1 MIEATQSKTE
11 FWSQHLAAAK
21 KFSGGRKSYCDT
33 HGLKLATF
41 YQWKKKIEGVTRPR
55 KRRAF
60 FPAIIQDIQSGKA
73 EKADQR
79 SLPDPHWVAEVLS
92 HIIAATR

>member
-1 MIEATQSKTE
+1 MIEETQSRTE

-21 KFSGGRKSYCDT
+21 KFNGGRQKYCDT

-41 YQWKKKIEGVTRPR
+41 YQWKKKIEGLTRPR

-60 FPAIIQDIQSGKA
+60 VPAIIQEIQPARA
-73 EKADQR
+73 EKIDQR
-79 SLPDPHWVAEVLS
+79 SLPDARWVAEVLS
-92 HIIAATR
+92 HLIAATR